1 MRESAPHAE
10 SAPLPRGRDQD
21 LEPRRTERLLM
32 IFMVVGGC
40 LVLFVVVML
49 FKALLPRK
57 MPAFVVTKTDIATR
71 GTIYSQDGF
80 SLASSQKLFKVGFNT
95 LSVDPNKKKFF
106 IDLLSIYTNIPR
118 SVIAD
123 KFSQEGFVTLSY
135 NINANTAAS
144 LRQLNAKF
152 LAYNVFVEYED
163 QNKKIMPKVGLNI
176 EVSGVARNYLYKDNF
191 EPLVGYV
198 KKIDVS
204 KITSVQGVKG
214 IEKFKDKILAPKHDG
229 EDTGKRDLGF
239 NLIEDKSFESIA
251 RVDGFDIALSIPLRL
266 QRELEKI
273 LDNAK
278 ARYRSKQI
286 IAGIYL
292 PQNGEILALATT
304 NRFNPNNI
312 QKSDYPFLNVDAV
325 ELSFEPGST
334 IKPIVY
340 SLLVDKKRIVTT
352 QLINLNHGFYK
363 LGKYTIKDDLIPLK
377 RATIEDVL
385 VHSSNVGMIKLSKR
399 LSGQEFYMGLKRFGL
414 SKPTGI
420 ELPYE
425 KTGLIPSVRLLNKE
439 VYKGSAS
446 YGYGLRTTFLQLLRA
461 YGVFANQGALVTPH
475 LIQHFNAPNGDVY
488 IPNLPP
494 KQQVISQE
502 SARKMQQLLIK
513 VVTHGTGKSAQVEGL
528 IIGGKTG
535 TARTANNGKYTDIY
549 NSSFF
554 GFAKDKKNTF
564 VIGVVVFGSL
574 GSEEYYGSQTAAP
587 IFKKIVQTLVK
598 YQYLTPSRDLILKTN
613 ARLPL
618 PSLLHAPHHK
628 PHTRQQAKSPTK
640 HRH

>member
-1 MRESAPHAE
+1 MESAPQA
-10 SAPLPRGRDQD
+10 SPNTPQD
-21 LEPRRTERLLM
+21 LGPRRTERLLL
-32 IFMVVGGC
+32 IFMVIFGS
-40 LVLFVVVML
+40 LVLFVVVVF

-95 LSVDPNKKKFF
+95 LSIDPNKKQFF
-106 IDLLSIYTNIPR
+106 IDLLSIYTNIPK
-118 SVIAD
+118 SIIAE

-152 LAYNVFVEYED
+152 LAYNVFIEYED
-163 QNKKIMPKVGLNI
+163 SSKKVVPKIGLSI
-176 EVSGVARNYLYKDNF
+176 EVSGIARNYLYADNF

-204 KITSVQGVKG
+204 KITLVEGVKG
-214 IEKFKDKILAPKHDG
+214 LEKFKNKILAPKQDG
-229 EDTGKRDLGF
+229 QDTGKRDLGF
-239 NLIEDKSFESIA
+239 NLIEDKTFKSQPRENGY
-251 RVDGFDIALSIPLRL
+251 DLALSIPLRL

-273 LDNAK
+273 LDHAK
-278 ARYRSKQI
+278 AHYKSKQI

-292 PQNGEILALATT
+292 PHNGELLALATT

-312 QKSDYPFLNVDAV
+312 QKSDYPALNVDAA

-352 QLINLNHGFYK
+352 QLIDLNHGLYK
-363 LGKYTIKDDLIPLK
+363 LGKYTIKDDLAPLK
-377 RATIEDVL
+377 QNTIEDVL
-385 VHSSNVGMIKLSKR
+385 VRSSNVGMIKLSKR
-399 LSGQEFYMGLKRFGL
+399 LSGQEFYTGLKNFGFAE
-414 SKPTGI
+414 PTGI

-425 KTGLIPSVRLLNKE
+425 KTGLIPSVKLLNRE
-439 VYKGSAS
+439 VYKGTAS

-461 YGVFANQGALVTPH
+461 YGVFANQGEITTPH
-475 LIQHFNAPNGDVY
+475 LIQRYNAPNGDVF
-488 IPNLPP
+488 IPDLAPP
-494 KQQVISQE
+494 RQVISSQ
-502 SARKMQQLLIK
+502 SAHTMQKLLIK

-528 IIGGKTG
+528 VVGGKTG

-564 VIGVVVFGSL
+564 VVGVVVFGSL

-587 IFKKIVQTLVK
+587 IFKQIIQTLVK
-598 YQYLTPSRDLILKTN
+598 YQYLTPSKDLIAKETPH
-613 ARLPL
+613 R
-618 PSLLHAPHHK
+618 APALTPTHPK
-628 PHTRQQAKSPTK
+628 PPK
-640 HRH
+640 HRPALINVKQK